1 MSLSR
6 RTLTF
11 GGIAAA
17 ALAAAGA
24 WYELPRLFKG
34 GSRRAD
40 IVGRLADPRQ
50 AAILGRA
57 VALDRMEEDFAND
70 LHDRLRRK
78 PLAQVLAEDAAD
90 PAHVVEAGGW
100 IIPLT
105 LAEICALASQSV

>member
-34 GSRRAD
+34 ASRRAD

-57 VALDRMEEDFAND
+57 VALDGIEEGAAND
-70 LHDRLRRK
+70 LQDKLRRT
-78 PLAQVLAEDAAD
+78 PLAQMLAEDAAD
-90 PAHVVEAGGW
+90 PARVVEAGGW
-100 IIPLT
+100 VIPLT
-105 LAEICALASQSV
+105 LAEICALAAQSV